1 VLRLPVGLSAPP
13 STPSIRL
20 RVSLLVALL
29 AFAVGA
35 VGLLVE
41 APAPAQTPAPGAN
54 RDLTLVPGGKNSAFD
69 EQTLR
74 LIASRADVVAVKTGV
89 PGGQGG
95 RSYAEIVRRLKQL
108 NPSLTVLMYAHSVTF
123 PDNANIEAEIV
134 RPIYEE
140 HEEWVLAYRSSTRT
154 YIGDVRDPDFRTA
167 VIDATA
173 EMLERVGAD
182 GVFFDN
188 TKLSP
193 QSILPERSGDSQF
206 VADWKEGMRSFVRDA
221 EQRMQPS
228 PVYFNGLKNH
238 PGASLPD
245 QRELL
250 GLADGAIIEDFGSD
264 VDDDSFQTHV
274 LPYLQ
279 AVPQH
284 PDDWVGFFGRS
295 IWTYESYRADYLR
308 QRYYYAAYLM
318 VKSPLTSFQ
327 QVGQFNIS
335 NRIIESNQRP
345 VEDWR
350 SFGAAVYSDQDL
362 DLGQPVQSY
371 EVRNGVYTRPYT
383 NGLVLMVP
391 KGMGQ
396 TQYQLDR
403 TYYTPE
409 GSQVAG
415 SLTVSGGQGWILL
428 NSRPPPPPSVP
439 VRIDANSSAIASSA
453 GVSVRESDGRR
464 YLRFA
469 RQTDGLNLQDMR
481 LDDLRRLYP
490 ATGVQLQLRTS
501 DSGARLQL
509 MAEVDDP
516 QAQYNRVVVELAP
529 GRSSSSTGT
538 GPYPYY
544 RDRNGQESLPYIRLR
559 TSWSANGRW
568 TTINLQQ
575 SILGNRYTVRRW
587 EMARPVGNLD
597 LAELTVSNAGSGG

>member
-1 VLRLPVGLSAPP
+1 VLGLPVGPP
-13 STPSIRL
+13 ARGSTPSLRL
-20 RVSLLVALL
+20 RIALL
-29 AFAVGA
+29 AALAVS
-35 VGLLVE
+35 GLGVWAE
-41 APAPAQTPAPGAN
+41 APASAQTPAPAAN
-54 RDLTLVPGGKNSAFD
+54 RDLTLVPGGKNAAFD

-74 LIASRADVVAVKTGV
+74 LIASRADVVTIKAAVQAGS
-89 PGGQGG
+89 GG
-95 RSYAEIVRRLKQL
+95 RSYAEIVRRLKEL
-108 NPSLTVLMYAHSVTF
+108 NPSLTVLIYALSVTF
-123 PDNANIEAEIV
+123 VDNANIEAEIL

-140 HEEWVLAYRSSTRT
+140 HPEWVLAYRSSNRT
-154 YIGDVRDPDFRTA
+154 YVGDVRNPDFRAA

-173 EMLERVGAD
+173 EMVERVGAD
-182 GVFFDN
+182 GVFFDH

-193 QSILPERSGDSQF
+193 EWILPERSGDEEF
-206 VADWKEGMRSFVRDA
+206 VADYKEGMRSFLREA
-221 EQRMQPS
+221 RQQMQPRLT
-228 PVYFNGLKNH
+228 YFNGLKNQ
-238 PGASLPD
+238 PNVRLAD

-250 GLADGAIIEDFGSD
+250 GLADGAFIEAFGSP
-264 VDDDSFQTHV
+264 VSDDSFQTDI

-284 PDDWVGFFGRS
+284 PDKWIGFFGRS
-295 IWTYESYRADYLR
+295 IWNYESYRADYLR

-318 VKSPLTSFQ
+318 VKSALTSFQ

-335 NRIIESNQRP
+335 NRIIETDQRAA
-345 VEDWR
+345 EDWR
-350 SFGAAVYSDQDL
+350 SFGAAVYWDQDL

-371 EVRNGVYTRPYT
+371 EVRNGVYTRPFT

-391 KGMGQ
+391 KGIGQ

-428 NSRPPPPPSVP
+428 NSRPPPPASVP

-453 GVSVRESDGRR
+453 GVSVRQSDGRR

-481 LDDLRRLYP
+481 LDDIRTLDPARRLQ
-490 ATGVQLQLRTS
+490 VQLRTS
-501 DSGARLQL
+501 DSGARLLL
-509 MAEVDDP
+509 MAEVDDS

-538 GPYPYY
+538 GAYPYY
-544 RDRNGQESLPYIRLR
+544 RDRNGQETLPYIRLP

-568 TTINLQQ
+568 ATIYLEP
-575 SILGNRYTVRRW
+575 STLGSRYTFRRW

-597 LAELTVSNAGSGG
+597 LAELTISRSSGD